1 MKNPSN
7 IRNAALVAALAA
19 VAATAWAMNESQ
31 ETTLPESYVATER
44 SPAPMQSA
52 ALATQ
57 DEPGTASAEATQA
70 VPAPRTTTVPVV
82 EHTVTQPPLTIEERR
97 LSLDERI
104 QGDVMDALLHAPN
117 ISGKIGVESRDAVV
131 TLTGYTTTS
140 GQAYRAGRA
149 AGGVIGVKYVQNE
162 IRPRIGGSI

>member
-7 IRNAALVAALAA
+7 IRTATLVAALTA

-31 ETTLPESYVATER
+31 ETTLPQTYVA
-44 SPAPMQSA
+44 A
-52 ALATQ
+52 
-57 DEPGTASAEATQA
+57 EPSMASAEATQA
-70 VPAPRTTTVPVV
+70 VPAPPTTTVPVV
-82 EHTVTQPPLTIEERR
+82 EHAVTQPPLTIEERR

-131 TLTGYTTTS
+131 TLTGYTSTR
-140 GQAYRAGRA
+140 GQAYRAGNA
-149 AGGVIGVKYVQNE
+149 AGGVMGVKYVQNE